1 MQEFIYLNYDLFIS
15 QEKQDMLLKKKKKKE
30 KHNGNIIT
38 MIN

>member
-1 MQEFIYLNYDLFIS
+1 MQQFMYLNYDLFVS
-15 QEKQDMLLKKKKKKE
+15 QEKQDMLLKKKKKE